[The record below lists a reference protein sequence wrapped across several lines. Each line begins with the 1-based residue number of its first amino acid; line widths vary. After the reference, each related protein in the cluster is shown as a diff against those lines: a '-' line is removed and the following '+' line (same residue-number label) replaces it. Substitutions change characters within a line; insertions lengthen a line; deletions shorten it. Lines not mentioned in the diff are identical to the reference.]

1 MLVAELLEEL
11 QDWNS
16 RREFTSP
23 DNFHARDAIE
33 GRFFYMQAGNE
44 NPIAFELLK
53 RAPFLVP
60 FTSRVRIYTSL
71 LDSDRQQNRNRGID
85 TSERHGITIRKN
97 QVIEDAYRELN
108 RLTREKLRGIIR
120 VTFVN
125 EYGLEEARIDGGGM
139 FKDFM
144 EKITKTTFDI

>member
-1 MLVAELLEEL
+1 
-11 QDWNS
+11 
-16 RREFTSP
+16 
-23 DNFHARDAIE
+23 
-33 GRFFYMQAGNE
+33 MQAGNE
-44 NPIAFELLK
+44 NPIALELLK

-60 FTSRVRIYTSL
+60 FTSRVQSYTSL

-108 RLTREKLRGIIR
+108 RLTREQLRGIIR

-139 FKDFM
+139 FKYFM